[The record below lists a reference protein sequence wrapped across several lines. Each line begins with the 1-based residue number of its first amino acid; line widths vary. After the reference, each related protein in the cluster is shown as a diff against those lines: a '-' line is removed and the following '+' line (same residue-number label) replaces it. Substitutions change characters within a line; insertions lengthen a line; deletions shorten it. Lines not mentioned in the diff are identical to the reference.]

1 MAATSFKLNTGK
13 EIPSLGL
20 GTWQS
25 KPGEVQTAVS
35 YALQNGYR
43 LVDCAYCYG
52 NEAEVGE
59 GLKEAFAAGVERKD
73 VFIMTKVWA
82 TYNTRVQECLDKSL
96 KALGM
101 DYVDMYLI
109 HWPVLMN
116 PNGNDDKFPTLPDG
130 SRDILRDW
138 KHTEAW
144 PQMEALLATDKVR
157 GIGVSNVTLQPTP
170 SFPCLPYS
178 LCTQKQYSK
187 KYLEELLASCTVVPA
202 VNQIENHPSLPQQEI
217 VDLCRARGIHVVA
230 YSPLGS
236 AGSPLLT
243 AAPVVAIAERRGVS
257 PATVLL
263 SYHVARG
270 ATVLAKSVAPARIKA
285 NADIVKLDEEDME
298 QLRKYSEDL
307 AAKKELKRYVYPPF
321 GIDFGFPDK
330 S

>member
-1 MAATSFKLNTGK
+1 MAATSFQLNTGK
-13 EIPSLGL
+13 AIPALGL

-25 KPGEVQTAVS
+25 KPGEVKSAVS
-35 YALQNGYR
+35 YALQNGYT

-59 GLKEAFAAGVERKD
+59 GLAEAFAAGVRRDD
-73 VFIMTKVWA
+73 VFVMTKAWA
-82 TYNTRVQECLDKSL
+82 SYNTRIEQCLDKSL
-96 KALGM
+96 RALGV

-109 HWPVLMN
+109 HWPLLLN

-130 SRDILRDW
+130 SRDIIRDW

-144 PQMEALLATDKVR
+144 KQMEALLATGKVR
-157 GIGVSNVTLQPTP
+157 GIGVSN
-170 SFPCLPYS
+170 
-178 LCTQKQYSK
+178 YSK

-217 VDLCRARGIHVVA
+217 VDLCRAQNIHVVA

-236 AGSPLLT
+236 TGSPLFS
-243 AAPVVAIAERRGVS
+243 AAPVVGIAEKRGVS
-257 PATVLL
+257 AATVLL

-270 ATVLAKSVAPARIKA
+270 STVLAKSVTPARIST
-285 NADIVKLDEEDME
+285 NAVIVKLDDEDMA
-298 QLRKYSEDL
+298 QLRAYSDHL
-307 AAKKELKRYVYPPF
+307 TAKGELKRYVYPPF

>member
-1 MAATSFKLNTGK
+1 MAATCFKLNTGK

-82 TYNTRVQECLDKSL
+82 TYNTRVGECLDKSL
-96 KALGM
+96 KALGV

-138 KHTEAW
+138 KHTDAW
-144 PQMEALLATDKVR
+144 PQMEALLATGKVR
-157 GIGVSNVTLQPTP
+157 GIGVSN
-170 SFPCLPYS
+170 
-178 LCTQKQYSK
+178 YSK
-187 KYLEELLASCTVVPA
+187 KYLDELLASCTVVPA
-202 VNQIENHPSLPQQEI
+202 VNQIENHPSLPQQDI

-270 ATVLAKSVAPARIKA
+270 ATVLAKSVTPARIKA
-285 NADIVKLDEEDME
+285 NADIVKLGEEDME
-298 QLRKYSEDL
+298 QLRKYSEYL
-307 AAKKELKRYVYPPF
+307 TAKGELKRYVYPPF

>member
-13 EIPSLGL
+13 EIPALGL

-25 KPGEVQTAVS
+25 KPGEVQSAVS

-52 NEAEVGE
+52 NEAEVGQ
-59 GLKEAFAAGVERKD
+59 GLKEAFAAGVRRDD
-73 VFIMTKVWA
+73 VFIMTKAWA
-82 TYNTRVQECLDKSL
+82 SYNTRLEECLDKSL
-96 KALGM
+96 AALGV
-101 DYVDMYLI
+101 DHVDMYLI
-109 HWPVLMN
+109 HWPVLLN

-130 SRDILRDW
+130 SRDIIRDW

-144 PQMEALLATDKVR
+144 KQMEALLATGKVR
-157 GIGVSNVTLQPTP
+157 GIGVSN
-170 SFPCLPYS
+170 
-178 LCTQKQYSK
+178 YSK
-187 KYLEELLASCTVVPA
+187 KYLQELLADCTVVPA

-217 VDLCRARGIHVVA
+217 VDLCRDRGIHVVA

-236 AGSPLLT
+236 TGSPLFT
-243 AAPVVAIAERRGVS
+243 AAPIVKIAEKRGVS

-270 ATVLAKSVAPARIKA
+270 ATVLAKSVTPARIKA
-285 NADIVKLDEEDME
+285 NTEIVKLDDEDMA
-298 QLRKYSEDL
+298 QLRSYSDDL
-307 AAKKELKRYVYPPF
+307 TAKGELKRYVYPPF